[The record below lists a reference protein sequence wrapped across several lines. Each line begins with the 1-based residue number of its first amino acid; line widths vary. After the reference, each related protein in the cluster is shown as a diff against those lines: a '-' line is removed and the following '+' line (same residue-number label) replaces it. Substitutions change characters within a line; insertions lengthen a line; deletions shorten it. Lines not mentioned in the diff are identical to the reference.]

1 MSYPGSYLL
10 CFKMALKLARVG
22 MAGNIQRHFGIPY
35 LGLGIA
41 ITVAIDYSYAL
52 LSMQWPTSAIRPLSI
67 PRFYFPHST
76 MIFFPLFASTV

>member
-1 MSYPGSYLL
+1 MYVVPRVSFL

-41 ITVAIDYSYAL
+41 ITVAIAIIYAVADKCHSSAFHSAL
-52 LSMQWPTSAIRPLSI
+52 LLST
-67 PRFYFPHST
+67 FHHD
-76 MIFFPLFASTV
+76 LFSTV

>member
-41 ITVAIDYSYAL
+41 IDYSYAL
-52 LSMQWPTSAIRPLSI
+52 LSMQWPTRAIRPLSI
-67 PRFYFPHST
+67 PRFYFSHST